1 MHVSW
6 GTHVLDALLLLL
18 GLPTYSHRNSM
29 RIVTERVGQW
39 PAQGSALVDLGVV
52 LELLMDDLGGRHWCG
67 LSRKALS
74 ADPGG
79 NVQCRC

>member
-18 GLPTYSHRNSM
+18 GLPTDSHRNSM
-29 RIVTERVGQW
+29 RNETERVGPW
-39 PAQGSALVDLGVV
+39 AAQGSALVDLGVV
-52 LELLMDDLGGRHWCG
+52 LELVMDDLGVGHWCG
-67 LSRKALS
+67 HSRKALS

-79 NVQCRC
+79 IVQC